1 MGLQNTYQQVI
12 NNSSAVALAAW
23 LITACTPS
31 LPQTITYPLTE
42 RLSTQETLQG
52 NPEYIHSKQMTA
64 GNHAYCVG
72 FQDGTFPDM
81 GWHIKGEMGGLWA
94 HPIKLL
100 DGFHAAVVWGTDT
113 LVLDTAQS
121 YATTPVGSIFTYNI
135 DGKTITR
142 TQFIPDPAKG
152 MVVEFDLSNFPRGAQ
167 LLFYPQ
173 ADLRPTWLGER
184 TGMMDSPDEVLVQ
197 NNNWTATDSANG
209 WQVRI
214 SSAHNSP
221 RENKMTPKYIAHPRA
236 SVHQFY
242 IAGGLTH
249 EEALDGLAAVEQ
261 WSDLWYSKEQKHFEL
276 SGNSSFFCEG
286 EEEVE
291 TVFRWLKHNAIW
303 LEMDADT
310 LGYGF
315 AAGIEDYPWFFGCD
329 SEFSILGLN
338 AVGRYDLSKSMLRLL
353 AKASER
359 TNGTGQIIH
368 EMSTNGAVF
377 NPGNMNET
385 PQFVTACWDTY
396 LWSGD
401 LKFLEE
407 MYPLMLKSM
416 RWLEKQ
422 DLDNNGIPDGY
433 GMMEIHGM
441 DGEMIDVA
449 SYSVQGWE
457 ALSKAAL
464 VMKDET
470 HIDEWAG
477 KNAARLRKYI
487 NENYWVESA
496 SAYADVRGL
505 PMQAIELIEDAI
517 ERAKGLDKPWA
528 VEELEET
535 KKLALKD
542 VLQSMPYPDQDN
554 WTPTS
559 YPYSIHH
566 NWIVNTPMEVGF
578 APEEYA
584 IKALDKAA
592 QYTNPFG
599 MFVTGIDRDESAG
612 TDTDGFAKRKKSFT
626 YVGAVMTLP
635 TGVAAVAEN
644 NYGRPDKALD
654 YLHRMS
660 RSWGYAHPGSMYEV
674 SPDFGMMCQAWNIY
688 SFAYP
693 IVRQFFGVQPDPQQ
707 HKITIDL
714 AFPSNW
720 THPQLKGIS
729 IGEGELQTYLD
740 VAFLKGNA
748 KRKNQLLLI
757 QEGPDVWTLRTK
769 IPEGA
774 EVMVGDQLVQPTL
787 DEEGYAEMSDR
798 EVVIRW

>member
-1 MGLQNTYQQVI
+1 MGLHNSYQQVI
-12 NNSSAVALAAW
+12 NITKVLILAGALF
-23 LITACTPS
+23 TGCTPS
-31 LPQTITYPLTE
+31 LPTTITYPLSE

-52 NPEYIHSKQMTA
+52 DPQYLSSKQMTP
-64 GNHAYCVG
+64 GSHAYCVG
-72 FQDGTFPDM
+72 FQDGTFPDI

-100 DGFHAAVVWGTDT
+100 DGFHAEVVWGTDT
-113 LVLDTAQS
+113 IALDTAQS
-121 YATTPVGSIFTYNI
+121 YATTPIGSIFTYNI
-135 DGKTITR
+135 QGKTITR

-152 MVVEFDLSNFPRGAQ
+152 IVVEFDLSEFPRGAQ
-167 LLFYPQ
+167 LLFYPR

-184 TGMMDSPDEVLVQ
+184 TNMIDSTDIIATE
-197 NNNWTATDSANG
+197 NNQWTATDAKNG

-214 SSAHNSP
+214 SASSKGAITPTHLTSSP
-221 RENKMTPKYIAHPRA
+221 SRT
-236 SVHQFY
+236 HQFY
-242 IAGGLTH
+242 IASGLTA
-249 EEALDGLAAVEQ
+249 EEATEELAAVES

-286 EEEVE
+286 EEQLE

-377 NPGNMNET
+377 NHGNMNET
-385 PQFVTACWDTY
+385 PQFVTAVWDTY

-401 LKFLEE
+401 REFLAE
-407 MYPLMLKSM
+407 MYPLMIKSM
-416 RWLEKQ
+416 QWLEAQ
-422 DLDNNGIPDGY
+422 DLDGNGIPNGY

-441 DGEMIDVA
+441 NGEMIDVA

-457 ALSKAAL
+457 ALGQTAL
-464 VMKDET
+464 AMDNDAGT
-470 HIDEWAG
+470 AEWAG
-477 KNAARLRKYI
+477 KNAARLSKYI
-487 NENYWVESA
+487 NEYYWIESA
-496 SAYADVRGL
+496 GAYADVRGR
-505 PMQAIELIEDAI
+505 PGQAVSLVRDAI

-528 VEELEET
+528 VAELEEI
-535 KKLALKD
+535 KKIALQHM
-542 VLQSMPYPDQDN
+542 LSSMPDVDEVDWSPS
-554 WTPTS
+554 S

-566 NWIVNTPMEVGF
+566 NWIVNTPMEVGS

-584 IKALDKAA
+584 LKALDKAA
-592 QYTNPFG
+592 QYSNPFG
-599 MFVTGIDRDESAG
+599 MFITGIDRDESAG
-612 TDTDGFAKRKKSFT
+612 TDTDGFAKRKKTFT

-644 NYGRPDKALD
+644 NYGRPDNALD
-654 YLHRMS
+654 YLHRMT

-720 THPQLKGIS
+720 THPQLKGIA

-740 VAFLKGNA
+740 VAFLKGDA
-748 KRKNQLLLI
+748 IRKNQLLLI
-757 QEGPDVWTLRTK
+757 QEGPNVWTLRTK
-769 IPEGA
+769 IPKGA
-774 EVMVGDQLVQPTL
+774 EVMAGGQIIQPALDQ
-787 DEEGYAEMSDR
+787 EGYAEMSDR

>member
-1 MGLQNTYQQVI
+1 MVLRDSYQQVI
-12 NNSSAVALAAW
+12 NNTRL
-23 LITACTPS
+23 LILCS
-31 LPQTITYPLTE
+31 LVLVSCATPQTEELDYPLVE
-42 RLSTQETLQG
+42 RMSTMETLQG
-52 NPEYIHSKQMTA
+52 TANYLHSKQMTP

-72 FQDGTFPDM
+72 FQDGTFPDI

-100 DGFHAAVVWGTDT
+100 DGFSAAMIHKGDT
-113 LVLDTAQS
+113 VYLDS
-121 YATTPVGSIFTYNI
+121 ATTYSTTALGSIFTYNI
-135 DGKTITR
+135 QGKTITR

-152 MVVEFDLSNFPRGAQ
+152 MVVEYDMSEFPKAQ
-167 LLFYPQ
+167 LLFYPR

-184 TGMMDSPDEVLVQ
+184 TNMIDSTDIIATE
-197 NNNWTATDSANG
+197 NNQWTATDAKNG

-214 SSAHNSP
+214 SASSKGAITPTHLTSSP
-221 RENKMTPKYIAHPRA
+221 SRT
-236 SVHQFY
+236 HQFY
-242 IAGGLTH
+242 IAGGLTA
-249 EEALDGLAAVEQ
+249 EEATEELAAVES

-276 SGNSSFFCEG
+276 SGNSSFFCTG
-286 EEEVE
+286 EEELE

-377 NPGNMNET
+377 NHGNMNET
-385 PQFVTACWDTY
+385 PQFVTAVWDTY

-401 LKFLEE
+401 REFLAE
-407 MYPLMLKSM
+407 MYPLMIKSM
-416 RWLEKQ
+416 QWLEAQ
-422 DLDNNGIPDGY
+422 DLDGNGIPNGY

-441 DGEMIDVA
+441 NGEMIDVA
-449 SYSVQGWE
+449 AYTVQGWE
-457 ALSKAAL
+457 ALYHAA
-464 VMKDET
+464 VAMKDT
-470 HIDEWAG
+470 NHTDGWAG
-477 KNAARLRKYI
+477 KKAEALKMYI
-487 NENYWVESA
+487 NGKYWVAEA
-496 SAYADVRGL
+496 DAYADVRGTKTQVL
-505 PMQAIELIEDAI
+505 ELIDGAI
-517 ERAKGLDKPWA
+517 VRAEGLNKPWA
-528 VEELEET
+528 VEELETT
-535 KKLALKD
+535 KKAAASGSA
-542 VLQSMPYPDQDN
+542 VN
-554 WTPTS
+554 
-559 YPYSIHH
+559 PYSIHH

-584 IKALDKAA
+584 LKALDKAA

-612 TDTDGFAKRKKSFT
+612 TDTDGFAKRKKTFT

-688 SFAYP
+688 SFGYP

-740 VAFLKGNA
+740 VAFLKGDA

-757 QEGPDVWTLRTK
+757 QEGPNIWTLRTK

-774 EVMVGDQLVQPTL
+774 EVMVGDQIIQPTL
-787 DEEGYAEMSDR
+787 DEEGYAEMTDR

>member
-1 MGLQNTYQQVI
+1 MVLRDSYQQVI
-12 NNSSAVALAAW
+12 NNTRLFILCSLVLAA
-23 LITACTPS
+23 CT
-31 LPQTITYPLTE
+31 TPLTE
-42 RLSTQETLQG
+42 ELDYPLVERMSTMETLQG
-52 NPEYIHSKQMTA
+52 TANYLHSKQMTP

-100 DGFHAAVVWGTDT
+100 DGYTAAMIHKGDT
-113 LVLDTAQS
+113 VYLDS
-121 YATTPVGSIFTYNI
+121 ATTYSTNALGSIFSYNI
-135 DGKTITR
+135 QGKTITR

-152 MVVEFDLSNFPRGAQ
+152 MVVEYDMSEFPKAQ
-167 LLFYPQ
+167 LLFYPR

-184 TGMMDSPDEVLVQ
+184 TNMIDSTDIIAAE
-197 NNNWTATDSANG
+197 NNQWTATDAKNG

-214 SSAHNSP
+214 SASSKGAITPAHLTSSP
-221 RENKMTPKYIAHPRA
+221 SKT
-236 SVHQFY
+236 HQFY
-242 IAGGLTH
+242 IAGGLTKQEAT
-249 EEALDGLAAVEQ
+249 EELAAVES

-286 EEEVE
+286 EEQLE

-338 AVGRYDLSKSMLRLL
+338 SVGRYDLSKSMLRLL

-385 PQFVTACWDTY
+385 PQFVTAVWDTY

-401 LKFLEE
+401 REFLAE
-407 MYPLMLKSM
+407 MYPLMIKSM
-416 RWLEKQ
+416 QWLEAQ
-422 DLDNNGIPDGY
+422 DLDGNGIPNGY

-441 DGEMIDVA
+441 NGEMIDVA
-449 SYSVQGWE
+449 AYTVQGWE
-457 ALSKAAL
+457 ALYHAA
-464 VMKDET
+464 VAMKDT
-470 HIDEWAG
+470 NHTDEWAG
-477 KNAARLRKYI
+477 KKAEALKMYI
-487 NENYWVESA
+487 NGKYWVAEA
-496 SAYADVRGL
+496 DAYADVRGTKTQVL
-505 PMQAIELIEDAI
+505 ELIDGAI
-517 ERAKGLDKPWA
+517 VRAEGLNKPWA
-528 VEELEET
+528 VEELETT
-535 KKLALKD
+535 KKAAASGSA
-542 VLQSMPYPDQDN
+542 VN
-554 WTPTS
+554 
-559 YPYSIHH
+559 PYSIHH

-584 IKALDKAA
+584 LKALDKAA

-612 TDTDGFAKRKKSFT
+612 TDTDGFAKRKKTFT

-688 SFAYP
+688 SFGYP

-720 THPQLKGIS
+720 THPQLKGIA

-740 VAFLKGNA
+740 VAFLKGDA
-748 KRKNQLLLI
+748 IRKNQLLLI
-757 QEGPDVWTLRTK
+757 QEGPNIWTLRTK

-774 EVMVGDQLVQPTL
+774 EVMVGDQIIQPTL
-787 DEEGYAEMSDR
+787 DEEGYAEMTDR

>member
-1 MGLQNTYQQVI
+1 MVLRDSYQQVI
-12 NNSSAVALAAW
+12 NNARLYILCSLVLAAC
-23 LITACTPS
+23 AV
-31 LPQTITYPLTE
+31 PQTEELDHPLVE
-42 RLSTQETLQG
+42 RMSTMETLQG
-52 NPEYIHSKQMTA
+52 NTNYLHSKQMTP

-100 DGFHAAVVWGTDT
+100 DGFSAAMVYKGDT
-113 LVLDTAQS
+113 MYLDS
-121 YATTPVGSIFTYNI
+121 ATTYSTTALGSIFTYSI
-135 DGKTITR
+135 QGKTITR

-152 MVVEFDLSNFPRGAQ
+152 MVVEYDMSDFPKAQ
-167 LLFYPQ
+167 LLFYPS

-184 TGMMDSPDEVLVQ
+184 TNMIDSTDIITLE
-197 NNNWTATDSANG
+197 NNQWTATDSKNG

-214 SSAHNSP
+214 SASSKGAI
-221 RENKMTPKYIAHPRA
+221 TPTHLLSRPSKT
-236 SVHQFY
+236 HQFY
-242 IAGGLTH
+242 IAGGRTA
-249 EEALDGLAAVEQ
+249 EEAAQELAAVES
-261 WSDLWYSKEQKHFEL
+261 WSDLWYSKEKKHFEL
-276 SGNSSFFCEG
+276 SGNSSFFCAG
-286 EEEVE
+286 EEELE

-377 NPGNMNET
+377 NPGNLNET

-401 LKFLEE
+401 LEFLEE
-407 MYPLMLKSM
+407 IYPLMLKSM

-422 DLDNNGIPDGY
+422 DIDNNGIPDGY

-457 ALSKAAL
+457 ALHEAAL
-464 VMKDET
+464 AMDNDAG
-470 HIDEWAG
+470 IAEWAG
-477 KNAARLRKYI
+477 KNAARLSKYI
-487 NENYWVESA
+487 NEYYWIESVG
-496 SAYADVRGL
+496 AYADVRGT
-505 PMQAIELIEDAI
+505 PSQAVSLIEDAI
-517 ERAKGLDKPWA
+517 QRAKGLDKPWA
-528 VEELEET
+528 VTELEET
-535 KKLALKD
+535 KKIALD
-542 VLQSMPYPDQDN
+542 DMLRSMPDIDEVD
-554 WTPTS
+554 WSPTS

-584 IKALDKAA
+584 LKALDKAA

-612 TDTDGFAKRKKSFT
+612 TDTDGFAKRKKTFT

-635 TGVAAVAEN
+635 SGVAAVAEN

-688 SFAYP
+688 SFGYP
-693 IVRQFFGVQPDPQQ
+693 IVRQFFGVQPEPQQ

-714 AFPSNW
+714 AIPSNW
-720 THPQLKGIS
+720 THPQLKGIV
-729 IGEGELQTYLD
+729 IGEGAFQTHLD
-740 VAFLKGNA
+740 IAFLREDVIG
-748 KRKNQLLLI
+748 KNQLLLT
-757 QEGPDVWTLRTK
+757 QEGPKNWTLRTK

-774 EVMVGDQLVQPTL
+774 EVMVGDQIIQPTL
-787 DEEGYAEMSDR
+787 DEKGYAEMTDR
-798 EVVIRW
+798 EIVIRW

>member
-1 MGLQNTYQQVI
+1 MVLRDSYQQVV
-12 NNSSAVALAAW
+12 NNTRLYILCSLALAA
-23 LITACTPS
+23 CTT
-31 LPQTITYPLTE
+31 PQTEELNYPLVK
-42 RLSTQETLQG
+42 RMSTMETLQG
-52 NPEYIHSKQMTA
+52 TANYLHSKQMTP

-72 FQDGTFPDM
+72 FQDGTFPDI

-100 DGFHAAVVWGTDT
+100 DGFSAAMVQKGDT
-113 LVLDTAQS
+113 MYLDS
-121 YATTPVGSIFTYNI
+121 ATTYSTTALGSIFTYNI
-135 DGKTITR
+135 QGKTITR
-142 TQFIPDPAKG
+142 TQFIPDPTKG
-152 MVVEFDLSNFPRGAQ
+152 MVVEYDMSDFPEAQ
-167 LLFYPQ
+167 LLFYPKV
-173 ADLRPTWLGER
+173 DLRPTWLGER
-184 TGMMDSPDEVLVQ
+184 TSMIDSTDIITLE
-197 NNNWTATDSANG
+197 NNQWTATDSKNG

-214 SSAHNSP
+214 SASSKGAI
-221 RENKMTPKYIAHPRA
+221 TPTHLLSSSSKT
-236 SVHQFY
+236 HQFY
-242 IAGGLTH
+242 IAGGRTS
-249 EEALDGLAAVEQ
+249 EEAAQELAAVES

-276 SGNSSFFCEG
+276 SGNSSFFCAG
-286 EEEVE
+286 EEDLE

-377 NPGNMNET
+377 NPGNLNET

-401 LKFLEE
+401 LDFLKE

-457 ALSKAAL
+457 ALHQAAL
-464 VMKDET
+464 AMDKDAG
-470 HIDEWAG
+470 IAEWAG
-477 KNAARLRKYI
+477 KNAARLSKYI
-487 NENYWVESA
+487 NEYYWIESA
-496 SAYADVRGL
+496 GAYADVRGT
-505 PMQAIELIEDAI
+505 PSQAVSLIEDAI
-517 ERAKGLDKPWA
+517 QRAKELDKPWA
-528 VEELEET
+528 VAELEET
-535 KKLALKD
+535 KKIALD
-542 VLQSMPYPDQDN
+542 DMLRSMPDIDEVDWP
-554 WTPTS
+554 PTS

-584 IKALDKAA
+584 LKALDRAA

-612 TDTDGFAKRKKSFT
+612 TDTDGFAKRKKTFT

-660 RSWGYAHPGSMYEV
+660 RSWGYAHPGSIYEV

-740 VAFLKGNA
+740 VAFLKGDA
-748 KRKNQLLLI
+748 TRKNQLLLI

-769 IPEGA
+769 IPKGA
-774 EVMVGDQLVQPTL
+774 EIMAGGQLVMPTL
-787 DEEGYAEMSDR
+787 DQEGYIEMTDH

>member
-1 MGLQNTYQQVI
+1 MGRQNTYQQVI
-12 NNSSAVALAAW
+12 NKIILPILFFTLLLGCAPPIAEEMSYVLSDRNSTL
-23 LITACTPS
+23 
-31 LPQTITYPLTE
+31 
-42 RLSTQETLQG
+42 ETLQG
-52 NPEYIHSKQMTA
+52 NSTYLHSKQMTA
-64 GNHAYCVG
+64 GNNAYCVG
-72 FQDGTFPDM
+72 FQDGTFPDI
-81 GWHIKGEMGGLWA
+81 GWHIDGEMGGLWA

-100 DGFHAAVVWGTDT
+100 DGFHAAIVVGRDT
-113 LVLDTAQS
+113 IALDTAIS
-121 YATTPVGSIFTYNI
+121 FATTPISAVFTYSVS
-135 DGKTITR
+135 GKTITR

-152 MVVEFDLSNFPRGAQ
+152 MVIEYNLSELPRGAQ
-167 LLFYPQ
+167 LLFYPR
-173 ADLRPTWLGER
+173 ADLRPTWLGEQ
-184 TGMMDSPDEVLVQ
+184 TGMNDSPDEIAVTRS
-197 NNNWTATDSANG
+197 NWTATDVTNG

-214 SSAHNSP
+214 SSAHNSADQSSIT
-221 RENKMTPKYIAHPRA
+221 NDFIAHPRA

-242 IAGGLTH
+242 IAGGANK
-249 EEALDGLAAVEQ
+249 EEAINELAAVEH

-276 SGNSSFFCEG
+276 SSYSSFYCEG
-286 EEEVE
+286 EENLED
-291 TVFRWLKHNAIW
+291 VFRWLKHNAMW

-315 AAGIEDYPWFFGCD
+315 VAGIEDYPWFFGCD
-329 SEFSILGLN
+329 SEFSVLGLN

-377 NPGNMNET
+377 NPGNLNET

-401 LKFLEE
+401 REFLKE

-422 DLDNNGIPDGY
+422 DLDKNGIPNGY

-449 SYSVQGWE
+449 SYTVQGWK
-457 ALSKAAL
+457 ALESAAL
-464 VMKDET
+464 AMNNDTSTAK
-470 HIDEWAG
+470 WAG
-477 KNAARLRKYI
+477 KHASKLSTYI
-487 NENYWVESA
+487 NENYWLESQG
-496 SAYADVRGL
+496 AYADVRGT
-505 PMQAIELIEDAI
+505 PAQAVALIEDAI
-517 ERAKGLDKPWA
+517 ERAKGLNKPWA
-528 VEELEET
+528 VAELEES

-542 VLQSMPYPDQDN
+542 LLRNMPDVDQDN
-554 WTPTS
+554 STSTS

-566 NWIVNTPMEVGF
+566 NWIVNTPMEVGL

-584 IKALDKAA
+584 LKALDKAA

-612 TDTDGFAKRKKSFT
+612 TDTDGFAKRKKAFT

-644 NYGRPDKALD
+644 NYGRPNQALD

-660 RSWGYAHPGSMYEV
+660 RSWGYAFPGSMYEV

-693 IVRQFFGVQPDPQQ
+693 IVRQFFGVQPNPED
-707 HKITIDL
+707 HTITVDL
-714 AFPSNW
+714 SFPSTWN
-720 THPQLKGIS
+720 HPQLKGIR
-729 IGEGELQTYLD
+729 IGEGSNETFLDITYL
-740 VAFLKGNA
+740 KGEGT
-748 KRKNQLLLI
+748 RKNQIMLL
-757 QEGPDVWTLRTK
+757 QEGASVWTLRTS

-774 EVMVGDQLVQPTL
+774 TVTVDERVEEMTSSQNHRLEVQGRKVI
-787 DEEGYAEMSDR
+787 
-798 EVVIRW
+798 IRW

>member
-1 MGLQNTYQQVI
+1 MVLRDSYQQVI
-12 NNSSAVALAAW
+12 NNTRLYILCSLVLAACS
-23 LITACTPS
+23 T
-31 LPQTITYPLTE
+31 PQTEELNYPLVE
-42 RLSTQETLQG
+42 RMSTMETLQG
-52 NPEYIHSKQMTA
+52 NTNYLHSKQMTP

-100 DGFHAAVVWGTDT
+100 DGFSAAMVHKGDT
-113 LVLDTAQS
+113 IYLDSAATYSTTAL
-121 YATTPVGSIFTYNI
+121 GSIFNYNI
-135 DGKTITR
+135 QGKTITR
-142 TQFIPDPAKG
+142 TQFIPDPTKG
-152 MVVEFDLSNFPRGAQ
+152 MVVEYDMSDFPKAQ
-167 LLFYPQ
+167 LLFYPS

-184 TGMMDSPDEVLVQ
+184 TNMVDSTDIITLE
-197 NNNWTATDSANG
+197 NNQWTATDSKNG

-214 SSAHNSP
+214 SASSKGAITHSHLLSSP
-221 RENKMTPKYIAHPRA
+221 SKT
-236 SVHQFY
+236 HQFY
-242 IAGGLTH
+242 IAGGHTA
-249 EEALDGLAAVEQ
+249 EEATKELATVES

-276 SGNSSFFCEG
+276 SGNSSFFCAG
-286 EEEVE
+286 EEDLE

-377 NPGNMNET
+377 NPGNLNET
-385 PQFVTACWDTY
+385 PQFVTACYDTY
-396 LWSGD
+396 RWSGD
-401 LKFLEE
+401 KEFFDE
-407 MYPLMLKSM
+407 MYPQMIQSM
-416 RWLEKQ
+416 KWLQ
-422 DLDNNGIPDGY
+422 DQDTDGNGIPDGY

-441 DGEMIDVA
+441 NGEMIDVA
-449 SYSVQGWE
+449 AYTVQAWG
-457 ALSKAAL
+457 ALYESALLQDDDKVAA
-464 VMKDET
+464 
-470 HIDEWAG
+470 WAG
-477 KNAARLRKYI
+477 RSAAELSAYI
-487 NENYWVESA
+487 NENYWVKDA
-496 SAYADVRGL
+496 GAYADVRGT
-505 PMQAIELIEDAI
+505 PSQAVSLIEDAI
-517 ERAKGLDKPWA
+517 QRAKELDKPWA
-528 VEELEET
+528 VAELEET
-535 KKLALKD
+535 KKIALD
-542 VLQSMPYPDQDN
+542 DMLRSMPDIDEVD
-554 WTPTS
+554 WSPTS
-559 YPYSIHH
+559 YPYSVHH

-584 IKALDKAA
+584 LKALDKAA

-612 TDTDGFAKRKKSFT
+612 TDTDGFAKRKKTFT

-688 SFAYP
+688 SFGYP
-693 IVRQFFGVQPDPQQ
+693 IVRQFFGIYPMAGKKIVEIDPQ
-707 HKITIDL
+707 
-714 AFPSNW
+714 FPTDW
-720 THPQLKGIS
+720 TRPQLKRVV
-729 IGEGELQTYLD
+729 IGEGEDRTELD
-740 VAFLKGNA
+740 ISFVKGENGN
-748 KRKNQLLLI
+748 KNQLHILQTANEPWSIMTPVQDHARIYVDDALI
-757 QEGPDVWTLRTK
+757 QGEEALDGMKK
-769 IPEGA
+769 ITGHSILIE
-774 EVMVGDQLVQPTL
+774 
-787 DEEGYAEMSDR
+787 
-798 EVVIRW
+798 W

>member
-1 MGLQNTYQQVI
+1 MVLRDSYQQVV
-12 NNSSAVALAAW
+12 NNTRLYILCGLVLAA
-23 LITACTPS
+23 CTT
-31 LPQTITYPLTE
+31 PQTEELNYPLVE
-42 RLSTQETLQG
+42 RMSTMETLQG
-52 NPEYIHSKQMTA
+52 NTNYLHSKQMTP

-100 DGFHAAVVWGTDT
+100 DGFSAAMIHKGDT
-113 LVLDTAQS
+113 VYLDS
-121 YATTPVGSIFTYNI
+121 ATTYSTTALGSIFTYNI
-135 DGKTITR
+135 KGKTISR

-152 MVVEFDLSNFPRGAQ
+152 MVVEYDMSDFPKAQ
-167 LLFYPQ
+167 LLFYPS

-184 TGMMDSPDEVLVQ
+184 TNMIDSTDIIAIVD
-197 NNNWTATDSANG
+197 NHWTATDSKNG

-214 SSAHNSP
+214 SASSKGAITPTHLLSSP
-221 RENKMTPKYIAHPRA
+221 SKT
-236 SVHQFY
+236 HQFY
-242 IAGGLTH
+242 IAGGITA
-249 EEALDGLAAVEQ
+249 EEATKELAAVES

-276 SGNSSFFCEG
+276 SGNSSFFCAG
-286 EEEVE
+286 EEDLE

-329 SEFSILGLN
+329 SEFSIHGLN

-377 NPGNMNET
+377 NPGNLNET

-401 LKFLEE
+401 LEFLEE

-457 ALSKAAL
+457 ALHQAAL
-464 VMKDET
+464 AMDNDAG
-470 HIDEWAG
+470 IAEWAG
-477 KNAARLRKYI
+477 KNAARLSTYI
-487 NENYWVESA
+487 NEYYWIESA
-496 SAYADVRGL
+496 GAYADVRGT
-505 PMQAIELIEDAI
+505 PSQAVSLIEDAI
-517 ERAKGLDKPWA
+517 QRAKELDKPWA
-528 VEELEET
+528 VAELEET
-535 KKLALKD
+535 KKIALD
-542 VLQSMPYPDQDN
+542 DMLRSMPDIDEVD
-554 WTPTS
+554 WSPTS
-559 YPYSIHH
+559 YPYSVHH

-584 IKALDKAA
+584 LKALDKAA

-612 TDTDGFAKRKKSFT
+612 TDTDGFAKRKKTFT

-635 TGVAAVAEN
+635 TGVAAIAEN

-688 SFAYP
+688 SFGYP

-720 THPQLKGIS
+720 THPQLKGIV
-729 IGEGELQTYLD
+729 IGEGEFQTHLD
-740 VAFLKGNA
+740 IAFLREDVIG
-748 KRKNQLLLI
+748 KNQLLLT
-757 QEGPDVWTLRTK
+757 QEGRENWTLRTK

-774 EVMVGDQLVQPTL
+774 EVMVGDQIIQPTL
-787 DEEGYAEMSDR
+787 DEEGYAEMTDR

>member
-1 MGLQNTYQQVI
+1 MVLRDSYQQVI
-12 NNSSAVALAAW
+12 NNTRLYILCSLVLAA
-23 LITACTPS
+23 CTT
-31 LPQTITYPLTE
+31 PQTEELNYPLVE
-42 RLSTQETLQG
+42 RMNTMETLQG
-52 NPEYIHSKQMTA
+52 NVNYLHSKQMTP

-72 FQDGTFPDM
+72 FQDGTFPDI

-100 DGFHAAVVWGTDT
+100 DGFSAAMVHKGDT
-113 LVLDTAQS
+113 MYLDS
-121 YATTPVGSIFTYNI
+121 ATTYRTTALGSKFTYNI

-152 MVVEFDLSNFPRGAQ
+152 MVVEYDMSDFPKAQ
-167 LLFYPQ
+167 LLFYPS

-184 TGMMDSPDEVLVQ
+184 TNMFDSTDVITLE
-197 NNNWTATDSANG
+197 NNQWTANDSKNG

-214 SSAHNSP
+214 SASSKGAITSSHLLSSP
-221 RENKMTPKYIAHPRA
+221 SKT
-236 SVHQFY
+236 HQFY
-242 IAGGLTH
+242 IAGGRTE
-249 EEALDGLAAVEQ
+249 EEATKELAAVES
-261 WSDLWYSKEQKHFEL
+261 WSGLWYSKEQKHFEL
-276 SGNSSFFCEG
+276 SGNSSFFCAG
-286 EEEVE
+286 EEELE

-377 NPGNMNET
+377 NPGNLNET
-385 PQFVTACWDTY
+385 PQFVTACYDTY
-396 LWSGD
+396 RWSGD
-401 LKFLEE
+401 KVFFDE
-407 MYPLMLKSM
+407 MYPQMIQSM
-416 RWLEKQ
+416 KWLQ
-422 DLDNNGIPDGY
+422 DQDNDGNGIPDGY

-441 DGEMIDVA
+441 NGEMIDVA
-449 SYSVQGWE
+449 AYTVQAWG
-457 ALSKAAL
+457 ALYESALLQDDDKIAA
-464 VMKDET
+464 
-470 HIDEWAG
+470 WAG
-477 KNAARLRKYI
+477 RGAAELSAYI
-487 NENYWVESA
+487 NENYWVKEA
-496 SAYADVRGL
+496 GAYADVRGSKAQVL
-505 PMQAIELIEDAI
+505 ELIDGAI
-517 ERAKGLDKPWA
+517 ERAEGLNKPWA
-528 VEELEET
+528 IEELETT
-535 KKLALKD
+535 KKAAEAS
-542 VLQSMPYPDQDN
+542 VGVMN
-554 WTPTS
+554 
-559 YPYSIHH
+559 PYSVHH

-584 IKALDKAA
+584 LKALDKAA

-612 TDTDGFAKRKKSFT
+612 TDTDGFAKRKKTFT

-688 SFAYP
+688 SFGYP
-693 IVRQFFGVQPDPQQ
+693 IVRQFFGIYPIAEKKIVEIDP
-707 HKITIDL
+707 H
-714 AFPSNW
+714 FPTSW
-720 THPQLKGIS
+720 TRPQLKRVV
-729 IGEGELQTYLD
+729 IGEGEDITELD
-740 VAFLKGNA
+740 ISFVKGENGN
-748 KRKNQLLLI
+748 KNQLHILQSTNEPWSIMTPVQDHARIYVDNALI
-757 QEGPDVWTLRTK
+757 HGEEALDGMKK
-769 IPEGA
+769 ITGHSILIE
-774 EVMVGDQLVQPTL
+774 
-787 DEEGYAEMSDR
+787 
-798 EVVIRW
+798 W

>member
-1 MGLQNTYQQVI
+1 MVLRDSYQQVI
-12 NNSSAVALAAW
+12 NNARLFVLCSLVLV
-23 LITACTPS
+23 ACTT
-31 LPQTITYPLTE
+31 PQTEELNYPLVE
-42 RLSTQETLQG
+42 RMSTMETLQG
-52 NPEYIHSKQMTA
+52 NTNYLHSKQMSP

-72 FQDGTFPDM
+72 FQDGTFPDI

-100 DGFHAAVVWGTDT
+100 DGFSAAMVHNGDT
-113 LVLDTAQS
+113 MYLDSAITYSTTAL
-121 YATTPVGSIFTYNI
+121 GSIFTYNI
-135 DGKTITR
+135 QGKTITR

-152 MVVEFDLSNFPRGAQ
+152 MVVEYDMSDFPKAQ
-167 LLFYPQ
+167 LLFYPR

-184 TGMMDSPDEVLVQ
+184 TDMVDSTDIITLE
-197 NNNWTATDSANG
+197 NNQWTATDSKNG

-214 SSAHNSP
+214 SASSKGAITPTHLSSSP
-221 RENKMTPKYIAHPRA
+221 SKT
-236 SVHQFY
+236 HQFY
-242 IAGGLTH
+242 IAGGRNA
-249 EEALDGLAAVEQ
+249 EEATKELAAVES

-276 SGNSSFFCEG
+276 SGNSSFFCAG
-286 EEEVE
+286 EEDLE

-377 NPGNMNET
+377 NPGNLNET
-385 PQFVTACWDTY
+385 PQFVTACYDTY
-396 LWSGD
+396 RWSGD
-401 LKFLEE
+401 KVFFDE
-407 MYPLMLKSM
+407 MYPQMIQSM
-416 RWLEKQ
+416 KWLQ
-422 DLDNNGIPDGY
+422 DQDTDGNGIPDGY

-441 DGEMIDVA
+441 NGEMIDVA
-449 SYSVQGWE
+449 AYTVQAWG
-457 ALSKAAL
+457 ALYESALLQDDDKVAA
-464 VMKDET
+464 
-470 HIDEWAG
+470 WAG
-477 KNAARLRKYI
+477 RSAAELSAFI
-487 NENYWVESA
+487 NENYWVKDA
-496 SAYADVRGL
+496 GAYADVRGSKAQVL
-505 PMQAIELIEDAI
+505 ALIDGAI
-517 ERAKGLDKPWA
+517 ERAEGLNKPWA
-528 VEELEET
+528 VEELEAT
-535 KKLALKD
+535 KKAAAA
-542 VLQSMPYPDQDN
+542 SAGEMN
-554 WTPTS
+554 
-559 YPYSIHH
+559 PYSVHH

-584 IKALDKAA
+584 LEALDKAA

-612 TDTDGFAKRKKSFT
+612 TDTDGFAKRKKTFT

-688 SFAYP
+688 SFGYP
-693 IVRQFFGVQPDPQQ
+693 IVRQFFGIYPMAEKKIVEIDP
-707 HKITIDL
+707 H
-714 AFPSNW
+714 FPTSW
-720 THPQLKGIS
+720 TRPQLKS
-729 IGEGELQTYLD
+729 VVIGEGEDRTELD
-740 VAFLKGNA
+740 ISFVKGENGN
-748 KRKNQLLLI
+748 KNQLHILQTANELWSIMTPVQDHARIYVDDSLI
-757 QEGPDVWTLRTK
+757 QGEDLLDGMKK
-769 IPEGA
+769 ITGHSILIE
-774 EVMVGDQLVQPTL
+774 
-787 DEEGYAEMSDR
+787 
-798 EVVIRW
+798 W

>member
-1 MGLQNTYQQVI
+1 MVLRDSYQQVI
-12 NNSSAVALAAW
+12 NNIGVLSLAGS
-23 LITACTPS
+23 LFTGCTPS
-31 LPQTITYPLTE
+31 LPTTITYPLSE
-42 RLSTQETLQG
+42 RLSTQETLIG
-52 NPEYIHSKQMTA
+52 NQNYLHSKQMTS

-113 LVLDTAQS
+113 IALDTAQS

-152 MVVEFDLSNFPRGAQ
+152 MVVEFDLHEFPRGAQ
-167 LLFYPQ
+167 LLFYPK

-184 TGMMDSPDEVLVQ
+184 TGMMDSPDQVLVQ
-197 NNNWTATDSANG
+197 RNHWTAIDSANG

-221 RENKMTPKYIAHPRA
+221 RENKITHTYIAHPRA

-242 IAGGLTH
+242 IAGGLTAG
-249 EEALDGLAAVEQ
+249 EATKELAAVES

-276 SGNSSFFCEG
+276 SGNSSFFCAG
-286 EEEVE
+286 EEELE

-338 AVGRYDLSKSMLRLL
+338 TIGRYDLSKSMLRLL

-377 NPGNMNET
+377 NPGNLNET
-385 PQFVTACWDTY
+385 PQFVTACYDTY
-396 LWSGD
+396 RWSGD
-401 LKFLEE
+401 KVFFDE
-407 MYPLMLKSM
+407 MYPQMIQSM
-416 RWLEKQ
+416 KWLQ
-422 DLDNNGIPDGY
+422 DQDADGNGIPDGY

-441 DGEMIDVA
+441 NGEMIDVA
-449 SYSVQGWE
+449 AYTVQAWG
-457 ALSKAAL
+457 ALYESALLQDDDKVAA
-464 VMKDET
+464 
-470 HIDEWAG
+470 WAG
-477 KNAARLRKYI
+477 RSAAELSAYI
-487 NENYWVESA
+487 NENYWVKDA
-496 SAYADVRGL
+496 GAYADVRGSKAQVL
-505 PMQAIELIEDAI
+505 ELIDGAI
-517 ERAKGLDKPWA
+517 ERAEGLNKPWA
-528 VEELEET
+528 VEELKTT
-535 KKLALKD
+535 KKAAAAS
-542 VLQSMPYPDQDN
+542 VAVMN
-554 WTPTS
+554 
-559 YPYSIHH
+559 PYSVHH

-578 APEEYA
+578 APKEYA
-584 IKALDKAA
+584 LKALDKAA

-612 TDTDGFAKRKKSFT
+612 TDTDGFAKRKKTFT

-688 SFAYP
+688 SFGYP
-693 IVRQFFGVQPDPQQ
+693 IVRQFFGIYPMAEKKIVEIDP
-707 HKITIDL
+707 H
-714 AFPSNW
+714 FPTSW
-720 THPQLKGIS
+720 TRPQLKRVV
-729 IGEGELQTYLD
+729 IGEGEDITELD
-740 VAFLKGNA
+740 ISFMKGENGN
-748 KRKNQLLLI
+748 KNQLHILQTANEPWSIMTPVQDHARIYVDDALIRGKDLLD
-757 QEGPDVWTLRTK
+757 GMKK
-769 IPEGA
+769 ITGHSILIE
-774 EVMVGDQLVQPTL
+774 
-787 DEEGYAEMSDR
+787 
-798 EVVIRW
+798 W

>member
-1 MGLQNTYQQVI
+1 MVLRDSYQQVI
-12 NNSSAVALAAW
+12 NNTRLFILCSLVL
-23 LITACTPS
+23 TACTT
-31 LPQTITYPLTE
+31 PQTEELDYPLVE
-42 RLSTQETLQG
+42 RMSTMETLQG
-52 NPEYIHSKQMTA
+52 NANYLHSKQMTP

-72 FQDGTFPDM
+72 FQDGTFPDI

-100 DGFHAAVVWGTDT
+100 DGFSAAMIHIGDT
-113 LVLDTAQS
+113 VYLDSATSYSTTAL
-121 YATTPVGSIFTYNI
+121 GSLFTYNI
-135 DGKTITR
+135 QGKTITR

-152 MVVEFDLSNFPRGAQ
+152 MVVEYDMSEFPKAQ
-167 LLFYPQ
+167 LLFYPR

-184 TGMMDSPDEVLVQ
+184 TNMIDSTDIIAAE
-197 NNNWTATDSANG
+197 NNQWTATDAKNG

-214 SSAHNSP
+214 GASSKGAITPTHLTSSP
-221 RENKMTPKYIAHPRA
+221 SKT
-236 SVHQFY
+236 HQFY
-242 IAGGLTH
+242 IAGGLSE
-249 EEALDGLAAVEQ
+249 EEATKELAAVES
-261 WSDLWYSKEQKHFEL
+261 WSDMWYSKEQKHFEL

-286 EEEVE
+286 EEDLE

-377 NPGNMNET
+377 NPGNLNET
-385 PQFVTACWDTY
+385 PQFVTACYDTY
-396 LWSGD
+396 RWSGD
-401 LKFLEE
+401 KIFFDE
-407 MYPLMLKSM
+407 MYPQMIQSM
-416 RWLEKQ
+416 KWLQ
-422 DLDNNGIPDGY
+422 DQDTDGNGIPDGY

-441 DGEMIDVA
+441 NGEMIDVA
-449 SYSVQGWE
+449 AYTVQAWG
-457 ALSKAAL
+457 ALYESALLQDDDKVAA
-464 VMKDET
+464 
-470 HIDEWAG
+470 WAG
-477 KNAARLRKYI
+477 RSAAELSAYI
-487 NENYWVESA
+487 NENYWVKDA
-496 SAYADVRGL
+496 GAYADVRGSKAQVL
-505 PMQAIELIEDAI
+505 ELIDGAI
-517 ERAKGLDKPWA
+517 ERAEGLNKPWA
-528 VEELEET
+528 VEELETT
-535 KKLALKD
+535 KKAAAAS
-542 VLQSMPYPDQDN
+542 VGVMN
-554 WTPTS
+554 
-559 YPYSIHH
+559 PYSVHH

-584 IKALDKAA
+584 LKALDKAA

-612 TDTDGFAKRKKSFT
+612 TDTDGFAKRKKTFT

-688 SFAYP
+688 SFGYP
-693 IVRQFFGVQPDPQQ
+693 IVRQFFGIYPMAEKKIVEIDP
-707 HKITIDL
+707 H
-714 AFPSNW
+714 FPTSW
-720 THPQLKGIS
+720 TRPQLKRVV
-729 IGEGELQTYLD
+729 IGEGEDITELD
-740 VAFLKGNA
+740 ISFVKGENGN
-748 KRKNQLLLI
+748 KNQLHILQTANKPWSIMTPVQDHARIYVDDALI
-757 QEGPDVWTLRTK
+757 QGEDLLDGMKK
-769 IPEGA
+769 ITGHSILIE
-774 EVMVGDQLVQPTL
+774 
-787 DEEGYAEMSDR
+787 
-798 EVVIRW
+798 W

>member
-1 MGLQNTYQQVI
+1 ML
-12 NNSSAVALAAW
+12 
-23 LITACTPS
+23 
-31 LPQTITYPLTE
+31 
-42 RLSTQETLQG
+42 
-52 NPEYIHSKQMTA
+52 
-64 GNHAYCVG
+64 
-72 FQDGTFPDM
+72 
-81 GWHIKGEMGGLWA
+81 
-94 HPIKLL
+94 
-100 DGFHAAVVWGTDT
+100 
-113 LVLDTAQS
+113 
-121 YATTPVGSIFTYNI
+121 
-135 DGKTITR
+135 
-142 TQFIPDPAKG
+142 
-152 MVVEFDLSNFPRGAQ
+152 
-167 LLFYPQ
+167 
-173 ADLRPTWLGER
+173 
-184 TGMMDSPDEVLVQ
+184 DSPDQVLVQ
-197 NNNWTATDSANG
+197 NNHWTAIDSANG

-221 RENKMTPKYIAHPRA
+221 RENKITHTYIAHPRA

-242 IAGGLTH
+242 IAGGLTE
-249 EEALDGLAAVEQ
+249 EEATKELAAVES

-276 SGNSSFFCEG
+276 SGNSSFFCAG
-286 EEEVE
+286 EEDLE

-377 NPGNMNET
+377 NPGNLNET

-401 LKFLEE
+401 LEFLKE

-457 ALSKAAL
+457 ALHQAAL
-464 VMKDET
+464 AMDNDAG
-470 HIDEWAG
+470 IAEWAG
-477 KNAARLRKYI
+477 KNAARLSKYI
-487 NENYWVESA
+487 NEYYWIESA
-496 SAYADVRGL
+496 GTYADVRGT
-505 PMQAIELIEDAI
+505 PFQAVSLIRDAI
-517 ERAKGLDKPWA
+517 QRAKELDKPWA
-528 VEELEET
+528 VAELEET
-535 KKLALKD
+535 KKIALD
-542 VLQSMPYPDQDN
+542 DMLRSMPDIDEVD
-554 WTPTS
+554 WSPTS

-584 IKALDKAA
+584 LKALDKAS

-612 TDTDGFAKRKKSFT
+612 TDTDGFAKRKKTFT

-635 TGVAAVAEN
+635 TGVAAIAEN

-654 YLHRMS
+654 YLHRMA

-688 SFAYP
+688 SFGYP
-693 IVRQFFGVQPDPQQ
+693 IVRQFFGVQPDPKQ

-720 THPQLKGIS
+720 THPQLKGIV
-729 IGEGELQTYLD
+729 IGEGELQTHLD
-740 VAFLKGNA
+740 IAFLRKDVIG
-748 KRKNQLLLI
+748 KNQLLLI
-757 QEGPDVWTLRTK
+757 QEGRKNWTLRTK

-774 EVMVGDQLVQPTL
+774 EVMVGGEIIQPTL
-787 DEEGYAEMSDR
+787 DEEGYAEMTDR

>member
-1 MGLQNTYQQVI
+1 MVLIDSYQQVI
-12 NNSSAVALAAW
+12 NNTRLFILCSLVLAACA
-23 LITACTPS
+23 T
-31 LPQTITYPLTE
+31 PQTQELDYPLVE
-42 RLSTQETLQG
+42 RMSTMETLQG
-52 NPEYIHSKQMTA
+52 NANYLHSKQMTP

-72 FQDGTFPDM
+72 FQDGSFPDI

-100 DGFHAAVVWGTDT
+100 DGFSAAMIHKGDT
-113 LVLDTAQS
+113 VYLDSATSYSTTAL
-121 YATTPVGSIFTYNI
+121 GSIFTYKI
-135 DGKTITR
+135 QGKTITR

-152 MVVEFDLSNFPRGAQ
+152 MVVEYDMSEFPKAQ
-167 LLFYPQ
+167 LLFYPK

-184 TGMMDSPDEVLVQ
+184 TNMIDSTDIIAAE
-197 NNNWTATDSANG
+197 NNQWTATDAKNG

-214 SSAHNSP
+214 SASSKGAIAPTHLTSSP
-221 RENKMTPKYIAHPRA
+221 SKT
-236 SVHQFY
+236 HQFY
-242 IAGGLTH
+242 IAGGLTKQEAT
-249 EEALDGLAAVEQ
+249 EELAAVES

-286 EEEVE
+286 EEQLE
-291 TVFRWLKHNAIW
+291 TVFRWLKHNAVW

-377 NPGNMNET
+377 NPGNLNET
-385 PQFVTACWDTY
+385 PQFVTACYDTY
-396 LWSGD
+396 RWSGD
-401 LKFLEE
+401 KIFFDE
-407 MYPLMLKSM
+407 MYPQMIQSM
-416 RWLEKQ
+416 KWLQ
-422 DLDNNGIPDGY
+422 DQDTDGNGIPDGY

-441 DGEMIDVA
+441 NGEMIDVA
-449 SYSVQGWE
+449 AYTVQAWG
-457 ALSKAAL
+457 ALYESALLQDDDKVAA
-464 VMKDET
+464 
-470 HIDEWAG
+470 WAG
-477 KNAARLRKYI
+477 RSAAELSAYI
-487 NENYWVESA
+487 NENYWVKDA
-496 SAYADVRGL
+496 GAYADVRGSKAQVL
-505 PMQAIELIEDAI
+505 ELIDGAI
-517 ERAKGLDKPWA
+517 ERAEGLNKPWA
-528 VEELEET
+528 VEELETT
-535 KKLALKD
+535 KKAAAAS
-542 VLQSMPYPDQDN
+542 VGVMN
-554 WTPTS
+554 
-559 YPYSIHH
+559 PYSVHH

-584 IKALDKAA
+584 LKALDKAA

-612 TDTDGFAKRKKSFT
+612 TDTDGFAKRKKTFT

-688 SFAYP
+688 SFGYP
-693 IVRQFFGVQPDPQQ
+693 IVRQFFGIYPMAEKKIVEIDP
-707 HKITIDL
+707 H
-714 AFPSNW
+714 FPTSW
-720 THPQLKGIS
+720 TRPQLKRVV
-729 IGEGELQTYLD
+729 IGEGEDITELD
-740 VAFLKGNA
+740 ISFVKGENGN
-748 KRKNQLLLI
+748 KNQLHILQTANKPWSIMTPVQDHARIYVDDALI
-757 QEGPDVWTLRTK
+757 QGEDLLDGMKK
-769 IPEGA
+769 ITGHSILIE
-774 EVMVGDQLVQPTL
+774 
-787 DEEGYAEMSDR
+787 
-798 EVVIRW
+798 W

>member
-1 MGLQNTYQQVI
+1 MVLRDSYQQVI
-12 NNSSAVALAAW
+12 NNTRLFILCSLVLAAC
-23 LITACTPS
+23 AV
-31 LPQTITYPLTE
+31 PQTEELDYPLVE
-42 RLSTQETLQG
+42 RMSTMETLQG
-52 NPEYIHSKQMTA
+52 NANYLHSKQMTP

-72 FQDGTFPDM
+72 FQDGTFPDI

-100 DGFHAAVVWGTDT
+100 DGFSAAMIHKGDT
-113 LVLDTAQS
+113 VYLDSATSYSTTAL
-121 YATTPVGSIFTYNI
+121 GSLFTYNI
-135 DGKTITR
+135 QGKTITR

-152 MVVEFDLSNFPRGAQ
+152 MVVEYDMSEFPKSQ
-167 LLFYPQ
+167 LLFYPR

-184 TGMMDSPDEVLVQ
+184 TNMIDSTDIIATE
-197 NNNWTATDSANG
+197 NNQWTATDAKNG

-214 SSAHNSP
+214 SASSKGAITPTHLTSSP
-221 RENKMTPKYIAHPRA
+221 SKT
-236 SVHQFY
+236 HQFY
-242 IAGGLTH
+242 IAGGLSE
-249 EEALDGLAAVEQ
+249 EEATKELAAVES
-261 WSDLWYSKEQKHFEL
+261 WSDMWYSKEQKHFEL
-276 SGNSSFFCEG
+276 SGNSSFFSAG
-286 EEEVE
+286 EEDLE

-377 NPGNMNET
+377 NPGNLNET
-385 PQFVTACWDTY
+385 PQFVTACYDTY
-396 LWSGD
+396 RWSGD
-401 LKFLEE
+401 KIFFDE
-407 MYPLMLKSM
+407 MYPQMIQSM
-416 RWLEKQ
+416 KWLQ
-422 DLDNNGIPDGY
+422 DQDTDGNGIPDGY

-441 DGEMIDVA
+441 NGEMIDVA
-449 SYSVQGWE
+449 AYTVQAWG
-457 ALSKAAL
+457 ALYESALLQDDDKVAA
-464 VMKDET
+464 
-470 HIDEWAG
+470 WAG
-477 KNAARLRKYI
+477 RSAAELSAYI
-487 NENYWVESA
+487 NENYWVKDA
-496 SAYADVRGL
+496 GAYADVRGSKAQVL
-505 PMQAIELIEDAI
+505 ELIDGAI
-517 ERAKGLDKPWA
+517 ERAEGLNKPWA
-528 VEELEET
+528 VEELETT
-535 KKLALKD
+535 KKAAAAS
-542 VLQSMPYPDQDN
+542 VGVMN
-554 WTPTS
+554 
-559 YPYSIHH
+559 PYSVHH

-584 IKALDKAA
+584 LKALDKAA

-612 TDTDGFAKRKKSFT
+612 TDTDGFAKRKKTFT

-688 SFAYP
+688 SFGYP
-693 IVRQFFGVQPDPQQ
+693 IVRQFFGIYPMAEKKIVEIDP
-707 HKITIDL
+707 H
-714 AFPSNW
+714 FPTSW
-720 THPQLKGIS
+720 TRPQLKRVV
-729 IGEGELQTYLD
+729 IGEGEDITELD
-740 VAFLKGNA
+740 ISFVKGENGN
-748 KRKNQLLLI
+748 KNQLHILQTANKPWSIMTPVQDHARIYVDDALI
-757 QEGPDVWTLRTK
+757 QGEDLLDGMKK
-769 IPEGA
+769 ITGHSILIE
-774 EVMVGDQLVQPTL
+774 
-787 DEEGYAEMSDR
+787 
-798 EVVIRW
+798 W

>member
-1 MGLQNTYQQVI
+1 MVLRDSYQQVI
-12 NNSSAVALAAW
+12 NNTRLYILCSLVLAA
-23 LITACTPS
+23 CTT
-31 LPQTITYPLTE
+31 PQTEELDYPLVQ
-42 RLSTQETLQG
+42 RMSTMETLQG
-52 NPEYIHSKQMTA
+52 NTNYLHSKQMTP

-72 FQDGTFPDM
+72 FQDGTFPEI

-100 DGFHAAVVWGTDT
+100 DGFSAAMIHKGDT
-113 LVLDTAQS
+113 INLDSATSYSTTAL
-121 YATTPVGSIFTYNI
+121 GSIFTYNI
-135 DGKTITR
+135 QGKAITR

-152 MVVEFDLSNFPRGAQ
+152 MVVEYDMSDFPKAQ
-167 LLFYPQ
+167 LLFYPS

-184 TGMMDSPDEVLVQ
+184 TNMIDSTDVIALE
-197 NNNWTATDSANG
+197 NNQWTAIDSKNG

-214 SSAHNSP
+214 SASSKGAITPTHLVSSP
-221 RENKMTPKYIAHPRA
+221 SKT
-236 SVHQFY
+236 HQFY
-242 IAGGLTH
+242 IAGGRTT
-249 EEALDGLAAVEQ
+249 EEAAKELATVES

-276 SGNSSFFCEG
+276 SGNSSFFCAG
-286 EEEVE
+286 EEDLE

-377 NPGNMNET
+377 NPGNLNET

-401 LKFLEE
+401 LEFLKE

-449 SYSVQGWE
+449 SYTVQAWE
-457 ALSKAAL
+457 ALHQAAL
-464 VMKDET
+464 AMDNDAG
-470 HIDEWAG
+470 IAEWAG
-477 KNAARLRKYI
+477 KNAARLSKYI
-487 NENYWVESA
+487 NEYYWIESA
-496 SAYADVRGL
+496 GAYADVRGT
-505 PMQAIELIEDAI
+505 PSQAVSLIEDAI
-517 ERAKGLDKPWA
+517 QRAKELDKPWA
-528 VEELEET
+528 VAELEET
-535 KKLALKD
+535 KKIALND
-542 VLQSMPYPDQDN
+542 MLRSMPDIDEVD
-554 WTPTS
+554 WSPTS
-559 YPYSIHH
+559 YPYSVHH

-584 IKALDKAA
+584 LKALDKAA

-612 TDTDGFAKRKKSFT
+612 TDTDGFAKRKKTFT

-688 SFAYP
+688 SFGYP

-720 THPQLKGIS
+720 THPQLKGIA
-729 IGEGELQTYLD
+729 IGEGEFQTYLD
-740 VAFLKGNA
+740 IGFL
-748 KRKNQLLLI
+748 RKDVIGRNQLLLI
-757 QEGPDVWTLRTK
+757 QEGRKNWTLRTK
-769 IPEGA
+769 IPRGA
-774 EVMVGDQLVQPTL
+774 EVMVGGEIIQPTL
-787 DEEGYAEMSDR
+787 DEEGYAEMTDR

>member
-1 MGLQNTYQQVI
+1 MVLRDSYQQVI
-12 NNSSAVALAAW
+12 NNTRLFILCSLVLAACS
-23 LITACTPS
+23 T
-31 LPQTITYPLTE
+31 PQTEELNYPLVE
-42 RLSTQETLQG
+42 RMSTMETLQG
-52 NPEYIHSKQMTA
+52 NTNYLHSKQMTP

-100 DGFHAAVVWGTDT
+100 DGFSAAMIYNGDT
-113 LVLDTAQS
+113 MYLDS
-121 YATTPVGSIFTYNI
+121 ATTYNTTALGSIFTYNI
-135 DGKTITR
+135 QGKTITR

-152 MVVEFDLSNFPRGAQ
+152 MVVEYDMSDFPKAQ
-167 LLFYPQ
+167 LLFYPS

-184 TGMMDSPDEVLVQ
+184 TNMVDSTDIITLE
-197 NNNWTATDSANG
+197 NNQWTATDSKNG

-214 SSAHNSP
+214 SASSKGAITHSHLLSSP
-221 RENKMTPKYIAHPRA
+221 SKI
-236 SVHQFY
+236 HQFY
-242 IAGGLTH
+242 IAGGITA
-249 EEALDGLAAVEQ
+249 EEATKELTTVES

-276 SGNSSFFCEG
+276 SGNSSFFCAG
-286 EEEVE
+286 EEDLE

-377 NPGNMNET
+377 NPGNLNET
-385 PQFVTACWDTY
+385 PQFVTACYDTY
-396 LWSGD
+396 RWSGD
-401 LKFLEE
+401 KVFFDE
-407 MYPLMLKSM
+407 MYPQMIQSM
-416 RWLEKQ
+416 KWLQ
-422 DLDNNGIPDGY
+422 DQDTDGNGIPDGY

-441 DGEMIDVA
+441 NGEMIDVA
-449 SYSVQGWE
+449 AYTVQAWG
-457 ALSKAAL
+457 ALYESALLQDDDKVAA
-464 VMKDET
+464 
-470 HIDEWAG
+470 WAG
-477 KNAARLRKYI
+477 RSAAELSAYI
-487 NENYWVESA
+487 NENYWVEDA
-496 SAYADVRGL
+496 GAYADVRGSKAQVL
-505 PMQAIELIEDAI
+505 ELIDGAI
-517 ERAKGLDKPWA
+517 ERAEGLDKPWA
-528 VEELEET
+528 VEELEST
-535 KKLALKD
+535 KKAAEGSD
-542 VLQSMPYPDQDN
+542 GEMN
-554 WTPTS
+554 
-559 YPYSIHH
+559 PYSVHH

-578 APEEYA
+578 APEDYA
-584 IKALDKAA
+584 LKALDKAA

-612 TDTDGFAKRKKSFT
+612 TDTDGFAKRKKTFT

-654 YLHRMS
+654 YLHRIS

-688 SFAYP
+688 SFGYP
-693 IVRQFFGVQPDPQQ
+693 IVRQFFGIYPMAEKKIVEIDP
-707 HKITIDL
+707 H
-714 AFPSNW
+714 FPTDW
-720 THPQLKGIS
+720 TRPQLKRVI
-729 IGEGELQTYLD
+729 IGEGEGITEID
-740 VAFLKGNA
+740 ISFVKGENGN
-748 KRKNQLLLI
+748 KNQLHILQTAKEPWSIIIPVQDHARIYVDDELTQGEEALDGMKKITGYSILI
-757 QEGPDVWTLRTK
+757 EW
-769 IPEGA
+769 
-774 EVMVGDQLVQPTL
+774 
-787 DEEGYAEMSDR
+787 
-798 EVVIRW
+798 

>member
-1 MGLQNTYQQVI
+1 MVLRDSYQQVI
-12 NNSSAVALAAW
+12 NNTRLFILCSLVLAACA
-23 LITACTPS
+23 T
-31 LPQTITYPLTE
+31 PQTQELDYPLVE
-42 RLSTQETLQG
+42 RMSTMETLQG
-52 NPEYIHSKQMTA
+52 NANYLHSKQMTP

-72 FQDGTFPDM
+72 FQDGSFPDI

-100 DGFHAAVVWGTDT
+100 DGFSAAMIHKGDT
-113 LVLDTAQS
+113 VYLDSATSYSTTAL
-121 YATTPVGSIFTYNI
+121 GSIFTYKI
-135 DGKTITR
+135 QGKTITR

-152 MVVEFDLSNFPRGAQ
+152 MVVEYDMSEFPKAQ
-167 LLFYPQ
+167 LLFYPK

-184 TGMMDSPDEVLVQ
+184 TNMIDSTDIIAAE
-197 NNNWTATDSANG
+197 NNQWTATDAKNG

-214 SSAHNSP
+214 SASSKGAIAPTHLTSSP
-221 RENKMTPKYIAHPRA
+221 SKT
-236 SVHQFY
+236 HQFY
-242 IAGGLTH
+242 IAGGLTKQEAT
-249 EEALDGLAAVEQ
+249 EELAAVES

-286 EEEVE
+286 EEQLE
-291 TVFRWLKHNAIW
+291 TVFRWLKHNAVW

-377 NPGNMNET
+377 NPGNLNET
-385 PQFVTACWDTY
+385 PQFVTACYDTY
-396 LWSGD
+396 RWSGD
-401 LKFLEE
+401 KIFFDE
-407 MYPLMLKSM
+407 MYPQMIQSM
-416 RWLEKQ
+416 KWLQ
-422 DLDNNGIPDGY
+422 DQDTDGNGIPDGY

-441 DGEMIDVA
+441 NGEMIDVA
-449 SYSVQGWE
+449 AYTVQAWG
-457 ALSKAAL
+457 ALYESALLQDDDKVAA
-464 VMKDET
+464 
-470 HIDEWAG
+470 WAG
-477 KNAARLRKYI
+477 RSAAELSAYI
-487 NENYWVESA
+487 NENYWVKDA
-496 SAYADVRGL
+496 GAYADVRGSKAQVL
-505 PMQAIELIEDAI
+505 ELIDGAI
-517 ERAKGLDKPWA
+517 ERAEGLNKPWA
-528 VEELEET
+528 VEELETT
-535 KKLALKD
+535 KKAAAAS
-542 VLQSMPYPDQDN
+542 VGVMN
-554 WTPTS
+554 
-559 YPYSIHH
+559 PYSVHH

-584 IKALDKAA
+584 LKALDKAA

-612 TDTDGFAKRKKSFT
+612 TDTDGFAKRKKTFT

-688 SFAYP
+688 SFGYP
-693 IVRQFFGVQPDPQQ
+693 IVRQFFGIYPMAEKKIVEIDP
-707 HKITIDL
+707 H
-714 AFPSNW
+714 FPTSW
-720 THPQLKGIS
+720 TRPQLKRVV
-729 IGEGELQTYLD
+729 IGEGEDITELD
-740 VAFLKGNA
+740 ISFVKGENGN
-748 KRKNQLLLI
+748 KNQLHILQTANKPWSIMTPVQDHARIYVDDALI
-757 QEGPDVWTLRTK
+757 QGEDLLDGMKK
-769 IPEGA
+769 ITGHSILIE
-774 EVMVGDQLVQPTL
+774 
-787 DEEGYAEMSDR
+787 
-798 EVVIRW
+798 W

>member
-1 MGLQNTYQQVI
+1 MVLRDSYQQVI
-12 NNSSAVALAAW
+12 NNTRLFILCSLVL
-23 LITACTPS
+23 TACTT
-31 LPQTITYPLTE
+31 PQTEELDYPLVE
-42 RLSTQETLQG
+42 RMSAMETLQG
-52 NPEYIHSKQMTA
+52 NANYLHSKQMTP

-72 FQDGTFPDM
+72 FQDGTFPDI

-100 DGFHAAVVWGTDT
+100 DGFSAAMIHIGDT
-113 LVLDTAQS
+113 VYLDSATSYSTTAL
-121 YATTPVGSIFTYNI
+121 GSIFTYNI
-135 DGKTITR
+135 QGKTITR

-152 MVVEFDLSNFPRGAQ
+152 MVVEYDMSEFPKAQ
-167 LLFYPQ
+167 LLFYPR

-184 TGMMDSPDEVLVQ
+184 TNMIDSTDIIAAE
-197 NNNWTATDSANG
+197 NNQWTATDAKNG

-214 SSAHNSP
+214 SASSKGAITPTHLTSSP
-221 RENKMTPKYIAHPRA
+221 SKT
-236 SVHQFY
+236 HQLY
-242 IAGGLTH
+242 IAGGLSE
-249 EEALDGLAAVEQ
+249 EEATKELTAVQ
-261 WSDLWYSKEQKHFEL
+261 SWSDMWYSKEQKHFEL

-286 EEEVE
+286 EEQLE

-377 NPGNMNET
+377 NPGNLNET
-385 PQFVTACWDTY
+385 PQFVTACYDTY
-396 LWSGD
+396 RWSGD
-401 LKFLEE
+401 KVFFDE
-407 MYPLMLKSM
+407 MYPQMIQSM
-416 RWLEKQ
+416 KWLQ
-422 DLDNNGIPDGY
+422 DQDADGNGIPDGY

-441 DGEMIDVA
+441 NGEMIDVA
-449 SYSVQGWE
+449 AYTVQAWG
-457 ALSKAAL
+457 ALYESALLQDDDKVAA
-464 VMKDET
+464 
-470 HIDEWAG
+470 WAG
-477 KNAARLRKYI
+477 RSAAELSAYI
-487 NENYWVESA
+487 NENYWVKDA
-496 SAYADVRGL
+496 GAYADVRGSKAQVL
-505 PMQAIELIEDAI
+505 ELIDGAI
-517 ERAKGLDKPWA
+517 ERAEGLNKPWA
-528 VEELEET
+528 VEELETT
-535 KKLALKD
+535 KKAAAAS
-542 VLQSMPYPDQDN
+542 VGVMN
-554 WTPTS
+554 
-559 YPYSIHH
+559 PYSVHH

-584 IKALDKAA
+584 LKALDKAA

-612 TDTDGFAKRKKSFT
+612 TDTDGFAKRKKTFT

-688 SFAYP
+688 SFGYP
-693 IVRQFFGVQPDPQQ
+693 IVRQFFGIYPMAEKKIVEIDP
-707 HKITIDL
+707 H
-714 AFPSNW
+714 FPTSW
-720 THPQLKGIS
+720 TRPQLKRVV
-729 IGEGELQTYLD
+729 IGEGEDITELD
-740 VAFLKGNA
+740 ISFVKGENGN
-748 KRKNQLLLI
+748 KNQLHILQTANKPWSIMTPVQDHARIYVDDALI
-757 QEGPDVWTLRTK
+757 QGEDLLDGMKK
-769 IPEGA
+769 ITGHSILIE
-774 EVMVGDQLVQPTL
+774 
-787 DEEGYAEMSDR
+787 
-798 EVVIRW
+798 W

>member
-1 MGLQNTYQQVI
+1 MVLRDSYQQVI
-12 NNSSAVALAAW
+12 NNTSLFVLCSLVLV
-23 LITACTPS
+23 ACTT
-31 LPQTITYPLTE
+31 PQTEELNYPLVE
-42 RLSTQETLQG
+42 RMSTMETLQG
-52 NPEYIHSKQMTA
+52 NANYLHSKQMTP

-100 DGFHAAVVWGTDT
+100 DGFSAAMVHKGDT
-113 LVLDTAQS
+113 MYLDSAITYSTTAL
-121 YATTPVGSIFTYNI
+121 GSIFTYNVK
-135 DGKTITR
+135 GKSITR

-152 MVVEFDLSNFPRGAQ
+152 MVVEYDMSDFPKAQ
-167 LLFYPQ
+167 LLFYPS

-184 TGMMDSPDEVLVQ
+184 TNMIDSTDVIALE
-197 NNNWTATDSANG
+197 NNQWTATDSKNG

-214 SSAHNSP
+214 SASSKGAITHSHLKSSP
-221 RENKMTPKYIAHPRA
+221 SKT
-236 SVHQFY
+236 HQFY
-242 IAGGLTH
+242 IAGGLTE
-249 EEALDGLAAVEQ
+249 EEATKELAAVES

-276 SGNSSFFCEG
+276 SGNSSFFCAG
-286 EEEVE
+286 EEDLE

-377 NPGNMNET
+377 NPGNLNET
-385 PQFVTACWDTY
+385 PQFVTACYDTY
-396 LWSGD
+396 RWSGD
-401 LKFLEE
+401 KVFFDE
-407 MYPLMLKSM
+407 MYPQMIQSM
-416 RWLEKQ
+416 KWLQ
-422 DLDNNGIPDGY
+422 DQDTDGNGIPDGY

-441 DGEMIDVA
+441 NGEMIDVA
-449 SYSVQGWE
+449 AYTVQAWG
-457 ALSKAAL
+457 ALYESALLQDDDKVAA
-464 VMKDET
+464 
-470 HIDEWAG
+470 WAG
-477 KNAARLRKYI
+477 RSAAELSAYI
-487 NENYWVESA
+487 NENYWVKDA
-496 SAYADVRGL
+496 GAYADVRGSKAQVL
-505 PMQAIELIEDAI
+505 ELIDGAI
-517 ERAKGLDKPWA
+517 ERAEGLNKPWA
-528 VEELEET
+528 VEELEST
-535 KKLALKD
+535 KKAAAA
-542 VLQSMPYPDQDN
+542 SGGEMN
-554 WTPTS
+554 
-559 YPYSIHH
+559 PYSVHH

-578 APEEYA
+578 APVEYA
-584 IKALDKAA
+584 LKALDKAA

-612 TDTDGFAKRKKSFT
+612 TDTDGFAKRKKTFT

-688 SFAYP
+688 SFGYP
-693 IVRQFFGVQPDPQQ
+693 IVRQFFGIYPMAEKKILEIDP
-707 HKITIDL
+707 H
-714 AFPSNW
+714 FPTSW
-720 THPQLKGIS
+720 TRPQLKGVV
-729 IGEGELQTYLD
+729 IGEGEDRTELD
-740 VAFLKGNA
+740 MSFVKGENGN
-748 KRKNQLLLI
+748 KNQLHILQTANEPWSIVTPVQDHARIYVDDALI
-757 QEGPDVWTLRTK
+757 QGEDFLDNMKK
-769 IPEGA
+769 ITGHSILIE
-774 EVMVGDQLVQPTL
+774 
-787 DEEGYAEMSDR
+787 
-798 EVVIRW
+798 W

>member
-1 MGLQNTYQQVI
+1 MVLRDSYQQVI
-12 NNSSAVALAAW
+12 NNTRLFILCSLVL
-23 LITACTPS
+23 TACTT
-31 LPQTITYPLTE
+31 PQTEELDYPLVE
-42 RLSTQETLQG
+42 RMSTMETLQG
-52 NPEYIHSKQMTA
+52 NANYLHSKQMTP

-72 FQDGTFPDM
+72 FQDGTFPDI

-100 DGFHAAVVWGTDT
+100 DGFSAAMIHKGDT
-113 LVLDTAQS
+113 VYLDSATSYSTTAL
-121 YATTPVGSIFTYNI
+121 GSLFTYNI
-135 DGKTITR
+135 QGKTITR

-152 MVVEFDLSNFPRGAQ
+152 MVVEYDMSEFPKAQ
-167 LLFYPQ
+167 LLFYPR

-184 TGMMDSPDEVLVQ
+184 TKMRDSTDIIAAE
-197 NNNWTATDSANG
+197 NNQWTATDAKNG

-214 SSAHNSP
+214 SASSKGAITPTHLTSSP
-221 RENKMTPKYIAHPRA
+221 SKT
-236 SVHQFY
+236 HQFY
-242 IAGGLTH
+242 IAGGLSE
-249 EEALDGLAAVEQ
+249 EEATKELAAVES
-261 WSDLWYSKEQKHFEL
+261 WSDMWYSKEQKHFEL

-286 EEEVE
+286 EEQLE

-303 LEMDADT
+303 LEMNADT

-377 NPGNMNET
+377 NPGNLNET
-385 PQFVTACWDTY
+385 PQFVTACYDTY
-396 LWSGD
+396 RWSGD
-401 LKFLEE
+401 KIFFDE
-407 MYPLMLKSM
+407 MYPQMIQSM
-416 RWLEKQ
+416 KWLQ
-422 DLDNNGIPDGY
+422 DQDTDGNGIPDGY

-441 DGEMIDVA
+441 NGEMIDVA
-449 SYSVQGWE
+449 AYTVQAWG
-457 ALSKAAL
+457 ALYESALLQDDDKVAA
-464 VMKDET
+464 
-470 HIDEWAG
+470 WAG
-477 KNAARLRKYI
+477 RSAAELSAYI
-487 NENYWVESA
+487 NENYWVKDA
-496 SAYADVRGL
+496 GAYADVRGSKAQVL
-505 PMQAIELIEDAI
+505 ELIDGAI
-517 ERAKGLDKPWA
+517 ERAEGLNKPWA
-528 VEELEET
+528 VEELETT
-535 KKLALKD
+535 KKAAAAS
-542 VLQSMPYPDQDN
+542 VGVMN
-554 WTPTS
+554 
-559 YPYSIHH
+559 PYSVHH

-584 IKALDKAA
+584 LKALDKAA

-612 TDTDGFAKRKKSFT
+612 TDTDGFAKRKKTFT

-688 SFAYP
+688 SFGYP
-693 IVRQFFGVQPDPQQ
+693 IVRQFFGIYPMAEKKIVEIDP
-707 HKITIDL
+707 H
-714 AFPSNW
+714 FPTSW
-720 THPQLKGIS
+720 TRPQLKRVV
-729 IGEGELQTYLD
+729 IGEGEDITELD
-740 VAFLKGNA
+740 ISFVKGENGN
-748 KRKNQLLLI
+748 KNQLHILQTANKPWSIMTPVQDHARIYVDDALI
-757 QEGPDVWTLRTK
+757 QGEDLLDGMKK
-769 IPEGA
+769 ITGHSILIE
-774 EVMVGDQLVQPTL
+774 
-787 DEEGYAEMSDR
+787 
-798 EVVIRW
+798 W

>member
-1 MGLQNTYQQVI
+1 MVLKDSYQQVI
-12 NNSSAVALAAW
+12 NNTRLFILCSLVLAA
-23 LITACTPS
+23 CT
-31 LPQTITYPLTE
+31 TPLTE
-42 RLSTQETLQG
+42 ELDYPLVERMSTMETLQG
-52 NPEYIHSKQMTA
+52 TANYLHSKQMTP

-72 FQDGTFPDM
+72 FQDGTFPDI

-100 DGFHAAVVWGTDT
+100 DGFSAAMIHKGDT
-113 LVLDTAQS
+113 VYLDS
-121 YATTPVGSIFTYNI
+121 ATTYSTTALGSIFTYNI
-135 DGKTITR
+135 QGKTITR

-152 MVVEFDLSNFPRGAQ
+152 MVVEYDMSEFPKAQ
-167 LLFYPQ
+167 LLFYPRV
-173 ADLRPTWLGER
+173 DLRPTWLGER
-184 TGMMDSPDEVLVQ
+184 TNMIDSTDIIAAE
-197 NNNWTATDSANG
+197 NNQWTATDAKNG

-214 SSAHNSP
+214 SASSKGAITPTHLTSSP
-221 RENKMTPKYIAHPRA
+221 SKT
-236 SVHQFY
+236 HQFY
-242 IAGGLTH
+242 IAGGLTA
-249 EEALDGLAAVEQ
+249 EEATEELAAVES

-276 SGNSSFFCEG
+276 SGNSSFFCTG
-286 EEEVE
+286 EEELE

-353 AKASER
+353 VKASER

-377 NPGNMNET
+377 NPGNLNET
-385 PQFVTACWDTY
+385 PQFVTAVWDTY

-401 LKFLEE
+401 REFLAE
-407 MYPLMLKSM
+407 MYPLMIKSM
-416 RWLEKQ
+416 QWLEAQ
-422 DLDNNGIPDGY
+422 DLDGNGIPNGY

-441 DGEMIDVA
+441 NGEMIDVA
-449 SYSVQGWE
+449 AYTVQGWE
-457 ALSKAAL
+457 ALYHAA
-464 VMKDET
+464 VAMKDT
-470 HIDEWAG
+470 NHTDEWAG
-477 KNAARLRKYI
+477 KKAEALKMYI
-487 NENYWVESA
+487 NGKYWVAEA
-496 SAYADVRGL
+496 DAYADVRGTKTQVL
-505 PMQAIELIEDAI
+505 ELIDGAI
-517 ERAKGLDKPWA
+517 VRAEGLNKPWA
-528 VEELEET
+528 VEELETT
-535 KKLALKD
+535 KKAAASGSA
-542 VLQSMPYPDQDN
+542 VN
-554 WTPTS
+554 
-559 YPYSIHH
+559 PYSIHH

-584 IKALDKAA
+584 LKALDKAA

-612 TDTDGFAKRKKSFT
+612 TDTDGFAKRKKTFT

-693 IVRQFFGVQPDPQQ
+693 IVCQFFGVQPNPQQ

-740 VAFLKGNA
+740 VAFLKGDA

-757 QEGPDVWTLRTK
+757 QEGPNIWTLRTK

-774 EVMVGDQLVQPTL
+774 EVMVGDQIIQPTL
-787 DEEGYAEMSDR
+787 DEEGYAEMTDR

>member
-1 MGLQNTYQQVI
+1 M
-12 NNSSAVALAAW
+12 
-23 LITACTPS
+23 
-31 LPQTITYPLTE
+31 
-42 RLSTQETLQG
+42 STMETLQG
-52 NPEYIHSKQMTA
+52 NTNYLHSKQMTP

-72 FQDGTFPDM
+72 FQDGTFPDI
-81 GWHIKGEMGGLWA
+81 GWHIKGDMGGLWA

-100 DGFHAAVVWGTDT
+100 DGFSAAMIYNGDT
-113 LVLDTAQS
+113 MYLDS
-121 YATTPVGSIFTYNI
+121 ATTYNTTALGSIFTYNI
-135 DGKTITR
+135 NGKIITR

-152 MVVEFDLSNFPRGAQ
+152 MVVEYDMSNFQKAQ
-167 LLFYPQ
+167 LLFYPS

-184 TGMMDSPDEVLVQ
+184 TNMIDSTDIIAIADNQ
-197 NNNWTATDSANG
+197 WTATDPKNG

-214 SSAHNSP
+214 S
-221 RENKMTPKYIAHPRA
+221 A
-236 SVHQFY
+236 SSKGAITTTHLKSNPSKIHQFY
-242 IAGGLTH
+242 IAGGITA
-249 EEALDGLAAVEQ
+249 EEATKELAAVES

-276 SGNSSFFCEG
+276 SGNSSFFCAG
-286 EEEVE
+286 EEELE

-338 AVGRYDLSKSMLRLL
+338 AIGRYDLSKSMLRLL

-377 NPGNMNET
+377 NPGNLNET

-401 LKFLEE
+401 LEFLKE

-422 DLDNNGIPDGY
+422 DLDNNGIPNGY

-457 ALSKAAL
+457 ALHQAAL
-464 VMKDET
+464 AMDNDAG
-470 HIDEWAG
+470 IAEWAG
-477 KNAARLRKYI
+477 KNVARLTKYI
-487 NENYWVESA
+487 NEYYWIESA
-496 SAYADVRGL
+496 GAYADVRGT
-505 PMQAIELIEDAI
+505 PSQAVSLIEDAI

-528 VEELEET
+528 VAELEET
-535 KKLALKD
+535 KKIALRD
-542 VLQSMPYPDQDN
+542 ILRSMPDVDQES
-554 WTPTS
+554 WSPTS

-584 IKALDKAA
+584 LKALDKAA

-612 TDTDGFAKRKKSFT
+612 TDTDGFAKRKKTFT

-688 SFAYP
+688 SFGYP

-720 THPQLKGIS
+720 THPQLKGIV
-729 IGEGELQTYLD
+729 IGEGELQTHLD
-740 VAFLKGNA
+740 ISFLREDVIGENQLIIVQQG
-748 KRKNQLLLI
+748 RKN
-757 QEGPDVWTLRTK
+757 WTLRTK

-774 EVMVGDQLVQPTL
+774 EVMVGDQIIQPTL
-787 DEEGYAEMSDR
+787 DEEGYAEMTDR

>member
-1 MGLQNTYQQVI
+1 MVLRDSYQQVI
-12 NNSSAVALAAW
+12 NNARLFILCSLVLAA
-23 LITACTPS
+23 CTT
-31 LPQTITYPLTE
+31 PQTEELDYPLVE
-42 RLSTQETLQG
+42 RMSTMETLQG
-52 NPEYIHSKQMTA
+52 NTNYLHSKQMTP

-100 DGFHAAVVWGTDT
+100 DGFSAAMVQKGDT
-113 LVLDTAQS
+113 IYLDS
-121 YATTPVGSIFTYNI
+121 ATTYSTTALGSIFTYNI
-135 DGKTITR
+135 QGKTITR

-152 MVVEFDLSNFPRGAQ
+152 MVVEYDMSDFPKAQ
-167 LLFYPQ
+167 LLFYPKV
-173 ADLRPTWLGER
+173 DLRPTWLGER
-184 TGMMDSPDEVLVQ
+184 TNMIDSTDVIAIVDNQ
-197 NNNWTATDSANG
+197 WTATDSKNG

-214 SSAHNSP
+214 SASSKGATTATHLVSSP
-221 RENKMTPKYIAHPRA
+221 SKT
-236 SVHQFY
+236 HQFY
-242 IAGGLTH
+242 IAGGLTAGEAT
-249 EEALDGLAAVEQ
+249 EELAKVES

-276 SGNSSFFCEG
+276 SGNSSFFCAG
-286 EEEVE
+286 EEDLE

-377 NPGNMNET
+377 NPGNLNET
-385 PQFVTACWDTY
+385 PQFVTACYDTY
-396 LWSGD
+396 RWSGD
-401 LKFLEE
+401 KVFFDE
-407 MYPLMLKSM
+407 MYPQMIQSM
-416 RWLEKQ
+416 QWLEDQ
-422 DLDNNGIPDGY
+422 DADGNGIPDGY

-441 DGEMIDVA
+441 NGEMIDVA
-449 SYSVQGWE
+449 AYTVQAWG
-457 ALSKAAL
+457 ALYESALLQGDDKVAA
-464 VMKDET
+464 
-470 HIDEWAG
+470 WAG
-477 KNAARLRKYI
+477 RSAAELSAYI
-487 NENYWVESA
+487 NENYWVEGA
-496 SAYADVRGL
+496 GAYADVRGSKAQVL
-505 PMQAIELIEDAI
+505 ELIDGAI
-517 ERAKGLDKPWA
+517 ERAEGLNKPWA
-528 VEELEET
+528 VEELETTRKAAAVSAGE
-535 KKLALKD
+535 
-542 VLQSMPYPDQDN
+542 MN
-554 WTPTS
+554 
-559 YPYSIHH
+559 PYSVHH

-584 IKALDKAA
+584 LKALDKAA

-612 TDTDGFAKRKKSFT
+612 TDTDGFAKRKKTFT

-688 SFAYP
+688 SFGYP
-693 IVRQFFGVQPDPQQ
+693 IVRQFFGIYPMAEKKIVEIDP
-707 HKITIDL
+707 H
-714 AFPSNW
+714 FPTSW
-720 THPQLKGIS
+720 TRPQLKGVV
-729 IGEGELQTYLD
+729 IGEGEDITELD
-740 VAFLKGNA
+740 ISFVKGENGN
-748 KRKNQLLLI
+748 KNQLQILQTANEPWSIMTPVQDHARIYVDDALI
-757 QEGPDVWTLRTK
+757 QGEDLLDGMKK
-769 IPEGA
+769 ITGHSILIE
-774 EVMVGDQLVQPTL
+774 
-787 DEEGYAEMSDR
+787 
-798 EVVIRW
+798 W

>member
-1 MGLQNTYQQVI
+1 MGIQNTYQQVI
-12 NNSSAVALAAW
+12 NSLRVLILAGALF
-23 LITACTPS
+23 TRCTPS
-31 LPQTITYPLTE
+31 LPTTITYPLSE
-42 RLSTQETLQG
+42 RLSTQETLLG
-52 NPEYIHSKQMTA
+52 NPGYLSSKQMTP

-100 DGFHAAVVWGTDT
+100 DGFRAAVVWDKDT
-113 LVLDTAQS
+113 IALDTAQS
-121 YATTPVGSIFTYNI
+121 YATTPIGSIFTYNI

-152 MVVEFDLSNFPRGAQ
+152 MVVEFDLHEFPRGAQ
-167 LLFYPQ
+167 LLFYPK

-184 TGMMDSPDEVLVQ
+184 TGMLDSADEVLVQ
-197 NNNWTATDSANG
+197 NNHWTSTDAANG

-221 RENKMTPKYIAHPRA
+221 RENTITDTYIAHPRA

-242 IAGGLTH
+242 IAGGLTE
-249 EEALDGLAAVEQ
+249 EEAAKELAAVEN

-276 SGNSSFFCEG
+276 SGNSSFFCAG
-286 EEEVE
+286 EENLE

-303 LEMDADT
+303 LEMDADS

-338 AVGRYDLSKSMLRLL
+338 TIGRYDLSKSMLRLL
-353 AKASER
+353 TKASER

-377 NPGNMNET
+377 NPGNLNET

-401 LKFLEE
+401 LEFLKE

-422 DLDNNGIPDGY
+422 DLDNNGIPNGY

-457 ALSKAAL
+457 ALHKAAL
-464 VMKDET
+464 AMDNDAG
-470 HIDEWAG
+470 IAEWAG
-477 KNAARLRKYI
+477 KNAARLTKYI
-487 NENYWVESA
+487 NEYYWIESA
-496 SAYADVRGL
+496 GAYADVRGT
-505 PMQAIELIEDAI
+505 PSQAVSLIEDAI
-517 ERAKGLDKPWA
+517 QRAKELDKPWA
-528 VEELEET
+528 VAELEET
-535 KKLALKD
+535 KKIALRD
-542 VLQSMPYPDQDN
+542 ILRSMPYFDQES
-554 WTPTS
+554 WSPTS

-584 IKALDKAA
+584 LKALDKAA

-612 TDTDGFAKRKKSFT
+612 TDTDGFAKRKKTFT

-635 TGVAAVAEN
+635 TGVAAIAEN

-688 SFAYP
+688 SFGYP

-707 HKITIDL
+707 HTITVDL

-720 THPQLKGIS
+720 THPQLKGIV
-729 IGEGELQTYLD
+729 IGEGELQTHLD
-740 VAFLKGNA
+740 IAFLREDVIGV
-748 KRKNQLLLI
+748 NQLLLT
-757 QEGPDVWTLRTK
+757 QQGRKNWTLRTK

-774 EVMVGDQLVQPTL
+774 EVIIGDQIVQPTL
-787 DEEGYAEMSDR
+787 DEEGYAEMTDR

>member
-12 NNSSAVALAAW
+12 NNIRALFLAGS
-23 LITACTPS
+23 LVTGCTPS
-31 LPQTITYPLTE
+31 LPTAISYSLSE
-42 RLSTQETLQG
+42 RLSTQETLTG
-52 NPEYIHSKQMTA
+52 NQKYLHSKQMTP

-100 DGFHAAVVWGTDT
+100 DGFQAVIIWGTDT
-113 LVLDTAQS
+113 IALDTAQS
-121 YATTPVGSIFTYNI
+121 YATTPIGSIFNYNI

-152 MVVEFDLSNFPRGAQ
+152 MVVEFDLHEFPRGAQ
-167 LLFYPQ
+167 LLFYPK

-184 TGMMDSPDEVLVQ
+184 TGMMDSPDQLLVQ
-197 NNNWTATDSANG
+197 NKHWTAIDSANG

-221 RENKMTPKYIAHPRA
+221 HKITITDSYIAHPRA

-242 IAGGLTH
+242 IAGGLT
-249 EEALDGLAAVEQ
+249 EYEAAKELAAVES

-276 SGNSSFFCEG
+276 SQNSSFFCTG
-286 EEEVE
+286 EEELE

-377 NPGNMNET
+377 NPGNLNET

-401 LKFLEE
+401 LDFLAE

-422 DLDNNGIPDGY
+422 DLDHNGIPDGY

-457 ALSKAAL
+457 SLHQAAL
-464 VMKDET
+464 AMDNDPGT
-470 HIDEWAG
+470 ADWAG
-477 KNAARLRKYI
+477 KNAARLSKYI
-487 NENYWVESA
+487 NEYYWIENA
-496 SAYADVRGL
+496 GAYADVRGT
-505 PMQAIELIEDAI
+505 PSQAVSLIEDAI
-517 ERAKGLDKPWA
+517 QRAKGLNKPWA
-528 VEELEET
+528 VAELEET
-535 KKLALKD
+535 KKIALKD
-542 VLQSMPYPDQDN
+542 ILRSMPDVDQES
-554 WTPTS
+554 WSPTS

-584 IKALDKAA
+584 LKALDKAA

-612 TDTDGFAKRKKSFT
+612 TDTDGFAKRKKTFT

-635 TGVAAVAEN
+635 TGVAAIAEN

-688 SFAYP
+688 SFGYP

-707 HKITIDL
+707 HTITIDL
-714 AFPSNW
+714 AFPSHW
-720 THPQLKGIS
+720 TDPQLRGIA
-729 IGEGELQTYLD
+729 IGEGEQQTHLD
-740 VAFLKGNA
+740 IAYSKGDTT
-748 KRKNQLLLI
+748 RKSQIILTQKSEKN
-757 QEGPDVWTLRTK
+757 WTLRTK
-769 IPEGA
+769 IPKGA
-774 EVMVGDQLVQPTL
+774 EVIIGDQLIQPTL
-787 DEEGYAEMSDR
+787 DKEGYAEMTDR

>member
-1 MGLQNTYQQVI
+1 MVLRDSYQQVI
-12 NNSSAVALAAW
+12 NNIRLYILCSLVLAAC
-23 LITACTPS
+23 AV
-31 LPQTITYPLTE
+31 PQTEELDYPLAE
-42 RLSTQETLQG
+42 RMSTMETLQG
-52 NPEYIHSKQMTA
+52 NTNYLHSKQMTP

-100 DGFHAAVVWGTDT
+100 DGFSAAMVHKGDT
-113 LVLDTAQS
+113 IDLDS
-121 YATTPVGSIFTYNI
+121 ATTYSTTALGSIFTYNI
-135 DGKTITR
+135 QGKTITR

-152 MVVEFDLSNFPRGAQ
+152 MVVEYDMSAFPKAQ
-167 LLFYPQ
+167 LLFYPS

-184 TGMMDSPDEVLVQ
+184 TNMIDSTDIIAMVDNQ
-197 NNNWTATDSANG
+197 WTATDSKNG

-214 SSAHNSP
+214 SASSKGAITPSHLLSSP
-221 RENKMTPKYIAHPRA
+221 SIT
-236 SVHQFY
+236 HQFY
-242 IAGGLTH
+242 IAGGLTA
-249 EEALDGLAAVEQ
+249 EEATEELAAVES

-276 SGNSSFFCEG
+276 SGNSSFFCAG
-286 EEEVE
+286 EEELE

-338 AVGRYDLSKSMLRLL
+338 TIGRYDLSKSMLRLL

-377 NPGNMNET
+377 NPGNLNET

-401 LKFLEE
+401 LEFLKE

-457 ALSKAAL
+457 ALHQAAL
-464 VMKDET
+464 AMDNDAG
-470 HIDEWAG
+470 IAEWAG
-477 KNAARLRKYI
+477 KNAARLTKYI
-487 NENYWVESA
+487 NEYYWIESA
-496 SAYADVRGL
+496 GAYADVRGT
-505 PMQAIELIEDAI
+505 PSQAVSLIEDAI
-517 ERAKGLDKPWA
+517 QRAKELDKPWA
-528 VEELEET
+528 VAELEET
-535 KKLALKD
+535 KKIALRD
-542 VLQSMPYPDQDN
+542 ILRSMPDFDEVD
-554 WTPTS
+554 WSSTS

-584 IKALDKAA
+584 LKALDKAA

-612 TDTDGFAKRKKSFT
+612 SDTDGFAKRKKTFT

-688 SFAYP
+688 SFGYP

-720 THPQLKGIS
+720 THPQLKGIV
-729 IGEGELQTYLD
+729 IGEGEFQTQLD
-740 VAFLKGNA
+740 IAFLREDVIG
-748 KRKNQLLLI
+748 KNQLLLT
-757 QEGPDVWTLRTK
+757 QEGRKNWTLRTK

-774 EVMVGDQLVQPTL
+774 QVMVGSQIIQPTL
-787 DEEGYAEMSDR
+787 DEEGYAEMTDR
-798 EVVIRW
+798 EVVISW

>member
-12 NNSSAVALAAW
+12 NNIGALFLAGS
-23 LITACTPS
+23 LVTGCTPS
-31 LPQTITYPLTE
+31 LPTAISYSLSE
-42 RLSTQETLQG
+42 RLSTQETLTG
-52 NPEYIHSKQMTA
+52 NQKYLHSKQMTP

-100 DGFHAAVVWGTDT
+100 DGFQAAIIWGTDT
-113 LVLDTAQS
+113 IALDTAQS
-121 YATTPVGSIFTYNI
+121 YATTPIGSIFNYNI

-152 MVVEFDLSNFPRGAQ
+152 MVVEFDLHEFPRGAQ
-167 LLFYPQ
+167 LLFYPK

-184 TGMMDSPDEVLVQ
+184 TGMMDSPDQLLVQ
-197 NNNWTATDSANG
+197 NNHWTAIDSANG

-221 RENKMTPKYIAHPRA
+221 YKNTITDSYIAHPRA

-242 IAGGLTH
+242 IAGGLT
-249 EEALDGLAAVEQ
+249 EDEAAKELAAVES

-276 SGNSSFFCEG
+276 SQNSSFFCTG
-286 EEEVE
+286 EEELE

-377 NPGNMNET
+377 NPGNLNET

-401 LKFLEE
+401 LDFLAE

-422 DLDNNGIPDGY
+422 DLDHNGIPDGY

-457 ALSKAAL
+457 SLHQAAL
-464 VMKDET
+464 AMDNDPVTAD
-470 HIDEWAG
+470 WAG
-477 KNAARLRKYI
+477 KNAARLSQYI
-487 NENYWVESA
+487 NEYYWIENA
-496 SAYADVRGL
+496 GAYADVRGT
-505 PMQAIELIEDAI
+505 PSQAVSLIEDAI
-517 ERAKGLDKPWA
+517 QRAKGLNKPWA
-528 VEELEET
+528 VTELEET
-535 KKLALKD
+535 KKIALKD
-542 VLQSMPYPDQDN
+542 ILRSMPDVDQES
-554 WTPTS
+554 WSPTS

-584 IKALDKAA
+584 LKALDKAA

-612 TDTDGFAKRKKSFT
+612 TDTDGFAKRKKTFT

-635 TGVAAVAEN
+635 TGVAAIAEN

-688 SFAYP
+688 SFGYP

-707 HKITIDL
+707 HTITIDL
-714 AFPSNW
+714 AFPSHW
-720 THPQLKGIS
+720 TDPQLRGIA
-729 IGEGELQTYLD
+729 IGEGAQQTHLD
-740 VAFLKGNA
+740 IAYSKGDTM
-748 KRKNQLLLI
+748 RKSQIILI
-757 QEGPDVWTLRTK
+757 QKSEKNWTLRTK
-769 IPEGA
+769 IPKGA
-774 EVMVGDQLVQPTL
+774 EVIIGDQLIQPTL
-787 DEEGYAEMSDR
+787 DKEGYAEMTDR